1 MMNFQFNASEL
12 IFALPELFLL
22 SAISIILIFDLFASE
37 RLKPIT
43 YYLTQL
49 SLIITGWL
57 VFDLIGESATIF
69 SGTFVLDTM
78 GSTFKVFIMGFAII
92 ALVYTRHYLKVHEL
106 LRNEYFILALMSI
119 LGMMVM
125 VSGHSL
131 LTLYMGLEIM
141 SLSLYALIASA
152 RDRSVAIEAALKYF
166 VLGAIASGLLLYGMS
181 MIYGI
186 TGSLDIAQ
194 ISNFARASTL
204 ASQQTL
210 ILNFG
215 LVFLVIGVAFKL
227 GAVPFHMWVPDVYQ
241 GSPTSVTMFL
251 STVPKIAAIAL
262 LIRLLIDG
270 LGDLQHYWSDLLMII
285 AVLSIAL
292 GSLVALMQ
300 SNIKR
305 MLAYS
310 TISHIGFVLLGFVTG
325 VVEGYGA
332 AVFYVLVYILMS
344 LAAFGSIIALNKS
357 GFEADQIS
365 DYQGLSK
372 HSPWFALI
380 ILVVMLSMAGVP
392 PFIGFYSKLFILQ
405 QVIAEGYVILA
416 VIAVV
421 FAVISAYYYLKI
433 IKAMYFDDADKEI
446 TVSAPLD
453 MRVVLSING
462 ILILLVGLM
471 PSFWMSL
478 SVSLF

>member
-1 MMNFQFNASEL
+1 MMNFNFNVAEL
-12 IFALPELFLL
+12 LFAFPELFLL
-22 SAISIILIFDLFASE
+22 FAISLILLFDLFVSQ
-37 RLKPIT
+37 RLKQFT

-49 SLIITGWL
+49 ALLITGFL
-57 VFDLIGESATIF
+57 AFNLIGENATIF
-69 SGTFVLDTM
+69 SGTFVLDSL
-78 GSTFKVFIMGFAII
+78 GSTFKVFILGFAII
-92 ALVYTRHYLKVHEL
+92 ALVYTRHYLKAHEL
-106 LRNEYFILALMSI
+106 LRNEYFILAMMSI

-131 LTLYMGLEIM
+131 LTLYLGLEIM
-141 SLSLYALIASA
+141 SLSLYALIATA
-152 RDRSVAIEAALKYF
+152 RDRASAIEAALKYF

-186 TGSLDIAQ
+186 SGSLDISQ
-194 ISNFARASTL
+194 ISSFASASTL
-204 ASQQTL
+204 GSQQTL

-215 LVFLVIGVAFKL
+215 LVFLVIGIAFKL

-270 LGDLQHYWSDLLMII
+270 LGELQHYWADLFMIL
-285 AVLSIAL
+285 AVLSIAI
-292 GSLVALMQ
+292 GSLVALTQ
-300 SNIKR
+300 TNIKR

-325 VVEGYGA
+325 VVDGYGA
-332 AVFYVLVYILMS
+332 AVFYVLAYILMS
-344 LAAFGSIIALNKS
+344 LAAFGSIIVLNRK

-365 DYQGLSK
+365 DFQGLSK

-380 ILVVMLSMAGVP
+380 MLVVMLSMAGVP

-405 QVIAEGYVILA
+405 QVVAEGYVILA
-416 VIAVV
+416 ITAVI
-421 FAVISAYYYLKI
+421 FAVISAYYYLQI
-433 IKAMYFDDADKEI
+433 IKTMYFDDVDKEI
-446 TVSAPLD
+446 LVSAPLD
-453 MRVVLSING
+453 MKVVLSING
-462 ILILLVGLM
+462 ILILVVGLM
-471 PSFWMSL
+471 PSFWMEL

>member
-1 MMNFQFNASEL
+1 MMNFNFNVAEL
-12 IFALPELFLL
+12 LFALPELFLL
-22 SAISIILIFDLFASE
+22 FAISLILLFDLFVSQ
-37 RLKPIT
+37 RLKQFT

-49 SLIITGWL
+49 ALLITGFL
-57 VFDLIGESATIF
+57 AFNLIGENATIF
-69 SGTFVLDTM
+69 SGTFVLDSL
-78 GSTFKVFIMGFAII
+78 GSTFKVFILGFAII
-92 ALVYTRHYLKVHEL
+92 ALVYTRHYLKAHEL
-106 LRNEYFILALMSI
+106 LRNEYFILAMMSI

-131 LTLYMGLEIM
+131 LTLYLGLEIM
-141 SLSLYALIASA
+141 SLSLYALIATA
-152 RDRSVAIEAALKYF
+152 RDRASAIEAALKYF

-186 TGSLDIAQ
+186 SGSLDISQ
-194 ISNFARASTL
+194 ISSFASASTL
-204 ASQQTL
+204 GSQQTL

-215 LVFLVIGVAFKL
+215 LVFLVIGIAFKL

-270 LGDLQHYWSDLLMII
+270 LGELQHYWADLFMIL
-285 AVLSIAL
+285 AVLSIAI
-292 GSLVALMQ
+292 GSLVALTQ
-300 SNIKR
+300 TNIKR

-325 VVEGYGA
+325 VVDGYGA
-332 AVFYVLVYILMS
+332 AVFYVLAYILMS
-344 LAAFGSIIALNKS
+344 LAAFGSIIVLNRK

-365 DYQGLSK
+365 DFQGLSK

-380 ILVVMLSMAGVP
+380 MLVVMLSMAGVP

-405 QVIAEGYVILA
+405 QVVAEGYVILA
-416 VIAVV
+416 ITAVI
-421 FAVISAYYYLKI
+421 FAVISAYYYLQI
-433 IKAMYFDDADKEI
+433 IKTMYFDDVDKEI
-446 TVSAPLD
+446 LVSAPID
-453 MRVVLSING
+453 MKVVLSING
-462 ILILLVGLM
+462 ILILVVGLM
-471 PSFWMSL
+471 PSFWMEL

>member
-1 MMNFQFNASEL
+1 MMNFNFNVAEL
-12 IFALPELFLL
+12 IFAMPELFLL
-22 SAISIILIFDLFASE
+22 SAISVILLFDLFVSQ
-37 RLKPIT
+37 RLKQLT
-43 YYLTQL
+43 YYLSQL
-49 SLIITGWL
+49 ALLITGFL
-57 VFDLIGESATIF
+57 AFNLIGENAIIF
-69 SGTFVLDTM
+69 SGTFVLDSL
-78 GSTFKVFIMGFAII
+78 GSTFKVFILGFAII
-92 ALVYTRHYLKVHEL
+92 ALVYTRHYLKAHDL
-106 LRNEYFILALMSI
+106 LRNEYFVLALMSI

-131 LTLYMGLEIM
+131 LTLYLGLEIM
-141 SLSLYALIASA
+141 SLSLYALIATA
-152 RDRSVAIEAALKYF
+152 RDRASAIEAALKYF

-186 TGSLDIAQ
+186 SGSLDIAQ
-194 ISNFARASTL
+194 ISSFAGASTL
-204 ASQQTL
+204 GSQQTL

-270 LGDLQHYWSDLLMII
+270 LGDLQHYWADLFMIL
-285 AVLSIAL
+285 AVLSIAV
-292 GSLVALMQ
+292 GSLVALTQ

-325 VVEGYGA
+325 VVDGYGA
-332 AVFYVLVYILMS
+332 AVFYVLAYILMS
-344 LAAFGSIIALNKS
+344 LAAFGSIIVLNRK

-365 DYQGLSK
+365 DFQGLSK

-380 ILVVMLSMAGVP
+380 MLVVMLSMAGVP

-405 QVIAEGYVILA
+405 QVIAEGYVVIAITA
-416 VIAVV
+416 VI
-421 FAVISAYYYLKI
+421 FAVISAYYYLQI
-433 IKAMYFDDADKEI
+433 INTMYFDDVDKEI
-446 TVSAPLD
+446 VISAPLD
-453 MRVVLSING
+453 MKVVLSING
-462 ILILLVGLM
+462 ILILVVGLM
-471 PSFWMSL
+471 PSFWMEL

>member
-1 MMNFQFNASEL
+1 MMNFNFNVAEL
-12 IFALPELFLL
+12 IFAMPELFLL
-22 SAISIILIFDLFASE
+22 SAISVILLFDLFVSQ
-37 RLKPIT
+37 RLKQLT
-43 YYLTQL
+43 YYLSQL
-49 SLIITGWL
+49 ALLITGFL
-57 VFDLIGESATIF
+57 AFNLIGENAIIF
-69 SGTFVLDTM
+69 SGTFVLDSL
-78 GSTFKVFIMGFAII
+78 GSTFKVFILGFAII
-92 ALVYTRHYLKVHEL
+92 ALVYTRHYLKAHDL
-106 LRNEYFILALMSI
+106 LRNEYFVLALMSI

-131 LTLYMGLEIM
+131 LTLYLGLEIM
-141 SLSLYALIASA
+141 SLSLYALIATA
-152 RDRSVAIEAALKYF
+152 RDRASAIEAALKYF

-186 TGSLDIAQ
+186 SGSLDIAQ
-194 ISNFARASTL
+194 ISSFASASTL
-204 ASQQTL
+204 GSQQTL

-270 LGDLQHYWSDLLMII
+270 LGDLQHYWADLFMIL
-285 AVLSIAL
+285 AVLSIAV
-292 GSLVALMQ
+292 GSLVALTQ

-325 VVEGYGA
+325 VVDGYGA
-332 AVFYVLVYILMS
+332 AVFYVLAYILMS
-344 LAAFGSIIALNKS
+344 LAAFGSIIVLNRK

-365 DYQGLSK
+365 DFQGLSK

-380 ILVVMLSMAGVP
+380 MLVVMLSMAGVP

-405 QVIAEGYVILA
+405 QVIAEGYVVIAITA
-416 VIAVV
+416 VI
-421 FAVISAYYYLKI
+421 FAVISAYYYLQI
-433 IKAMYFDDADKEI
+433 IKTMYFDDVDKEI
-446 TVSAPLD
+446 VISAPLD
-453 MRVVLSING
+453 MKVVLSING
-462 ILILLVGLM
+462 ILILVVGLM
-471 PSFWMSL
+471 PSFWMEL

>member
-1 MMNFQFNASEL
+1 MMNFNFNVAEL

-22 SAISIILIFDLFASE
+22 FAISLILLFDLFVSK
-37 RLKPIT
+37 RLKQFT

-49 SLIITGWL
+49 ALLITGFL
-57 VFDLIGESATIF
+57 AFNLIGENATIF
-69 SGTFVLDTM
+69 SGTFVLDSL
-78 GSTFKVFIMGFAII
+78 GSTFKVFILGFAII
-92 ALVYTRHYLKVHEL
+92 ALVYTRHYLKAHDL
-106 LRNEYFILALMSI
+106 LRNEYFILAMMSI

-131 LTLYMGLEIM
+131 LTLYLGLEIM
-141 SLSLYALIASA
+141 SLSLYALIATA
-152 RDRSVAIEAALKYF
+152 RDRASAIEAALKYF

-186 TGSLDIAQ
+186 SGSLDIAQ
-194 ISNFARASTL
+194 ISSFASASTL
-204 ASQQTL
+204 GSQQTL

-215 LVFLVIGVAFKL
+215 LVFLVIGIAFKL

-270 LGDLQHYWSDLLMII
+270 LGDLQHYWADLFMIL
-285 AVLSIAL
+285 AVLSIAI
-292 GSLVALMQ
+292 GSLVALTQ
-300 SNIKR
+300 TNIKR

-325 VVEGYGA
+325 VVDGYGA
-332 AVFYVLVYILMS
+332 AVFYVLAYILMS
-344 LAAFGSIIALNKS
+344 LAAFGSIIVLNRK

-365 DYQGLSK
+365 DFQGLSK

-380 ILVVMLSMAGVP
+380 MLVVMLSMAGVP

-405 QVIAEGYVILA
+405 QVVAQGYVILA
-416 VIAVV
+416 IAAVI
-421 FAVISAYYYLKI
+421 FAVISAYYYLQI
-433 IKAMYFDDADKEI
+433 IKTMYFDDVDKEI
-446 TVSAPLD
+446 LVSAPLD
-453 MRVVLSING
+453 MKVVLSING
-462 ILILLVGLM
+462 ILILVVGLM
-471 PSFWMSL
+471 PSFWMEL

>member
-1 MMNFQFNASEL
+1 MMNFNFNAAEL
-12 IFALPELFLL
+12 IFAMPELFLL
-22 SAISIILIFDLFASE
+22 SAISVILLFDLFVSQ
-37 RLKPIT
+37 RLKQLT
-43 YYLTQL
+43 YYLSQL
-49 SLIITGWL
+49 ALLITGFL
-57 VFDLIGESATIF
+57 AFNLIGENAIIF
-69 SGTFVLDTM
+69 SGTFVLDSL
-78 GSTFKVFIMGFAII
+78 GSTFKVFILGFAII
-92 ALVYTRHYLKVHEL
+92 ALVYTRHYLKAHDL
-106 LRNEYFILALMSI
+106 LRNEYFVLALMSI

-131 LTLYMGLEIM
+131 LTLYLGLEIM
-141 SLSLYALIASA
+141 SLSLYALIATA
-152 RDRSVAIEAALKYF
+152 RDRASAIEAALKYF

-186 TGSLDIAQ
+186 SGSLDIAQ
-194 ISNFARASTL
+194 ISSFASASTL
-204 ASQQTL
+204 GSQQTL

-270 LGDLQHYWSDLLMII
+270 LGDLQHYWADLFMIL
-285 AVLSIAL
+285 AVLSIAV
-292 GSLVALMQ
+292 GSLVALTQ

-325 VVEGYGA
+325 VVDGYGA
-332 AVFYVLVYILMS
+332 AVFYVLAYILMS
-344 LAAFGSIIALNKS
+344 LAAFGSIIVLNRK

-365 DYQGLSK
+365 DFQGLSK

-380 ILVVMLSMAGVP
+380 MLVVMLSMAGVP

-405 QVIAEGYVILA
+405 QVIAEGYVVIAITA
-416 VIAVV
+416 VI
-421 FAVISAYYYLKI
+421 FAVISAYYYLQI
-433 IKAMYFDDADKEI
+433 IKTMYFDDVDKEI
-446 TVSAPLD
+446 VISAQLD
-453 MRVVLSING
+453 MKVVLSING
-462 ILILLVGLM
+462 ILILVVGLM
-471 PSFWMSL
+471 PSFWMEL

>member
-49 SLIITGWL
+49 SLITTGWL
-57 VFDLIGESATIF
+57 AFNLIGESATIF

-78 GSTFKVFIMGFAII
+78 GSTFKIFIMGFAII

-332 AVFYVLVYILMS
+332 AVFYILVYILMS
-344 LAAFGSIIALNKS
+344 LAAFGSIIVLNKN

-421 FAVISAYYYLKI
+421 FAVISAYYYLQI
-433 IKAMYFDDADKEI
+433 IKTMYFDDADKEI

>member
-22 SAISIILIFDLFASE
+22 SAISIILLFDLFASE
-37 RLKPIT
+37 RLKPLT

-49 SLIITGWL
+49 VLIITGWL
-57 VFDLIGESATIF
+57 AFDLIGESAIIF

-92 ALVYTRHYLKVHEL
+92 ALVYTRHYLKAHEL

-332 AVFYVLVYILMS
+332 AVFYTLVYILMS
-344 LAAFGSIIALNKS
+344 LAAFGSIIVLNKN

-421 FAVISAYYYLKI
+421 FAVISAYYYLQI
-433 IKAMYFDDADKEI
+433 IKTMYFDDADKEI

>member
-1 MMNFQFNASEL
+1 MMNFQFYPSEL

-332 AVFYVLVYILMS
+332 AVFYILVYILMS

>member
-1 MMNFQFNASEL
+1 MNFNFNVAEL
-12 IFALPELFLL
+12 LFALPELFLL
-22 SAISIILIFDLFASE
+22 FAISLILLFDLFVSQ
-37 RLKPIT
+37 RLKQFT

-49 SLIITGWL
+49 ALLITGFL
-57 VFDLIGESATIF
+57 AFNLIGENATIF
-69 SGTFVLDTM
+69 SGTFVLDSL
-78 GSTFKVFIMGFAII
+78 GSTFKVFILGFAII
-92 ALVYTRHYLKVHEL
+92 ALVYTRHYLKAHEL
-106 LRNEYFILALMSI
+106 LRNEYFILAMMSI

-131 LTLYMGLEIM
+131 LTLYLGLEIM
-141 SLSLYALIASA
+141 SLSLYALIATA
-152 RDRSVAIEAALKYF
+152 RDRASAIEAALKYF

-186 TGSLDIAQ
+186 SGSLDISQ
-194 ISNFARASTL
+194 ISSFASASTL
-204 ASQQTL
+204 GSQQTL

-215 LVFLVIGVAFKL
+215 LVFLVVGIAFKL

-270 LGDLQHYWSDLLMII
+270 LGELQHYWADLFMIL
-285 AVLSIAL
+285 AVLSIAI
-292 GSLVALMQ
+292 GSLVALTQ
-300 SNIKR
+300 TNIKR

-325 VVEGYGA
+325 VVDGYGA
-332 AVFYVLVYILMS
+332 AVFYVLAYILMS
-344 LAAFGSIIALNKS
+344 LAAFGSIIVLNRK

-365 DYQGLSK
+365 DFQGLSK

-380 ILVVMLSMAGVP
+380 MLVVMLSMAGVP

-405 QVIAEGYVILA
+405 QVVAEGYVILA
-416 VIAVV
+416 ITAVI
-421 FAVISAYYYLKI
+421 FAVISAYYYLQI
-433 IKAMYFDDADKEI
+433 IKTMYFDDVDKEI
-446 TVSAPLD
+446 LVSAPLD
-453 MRVVLSING
+453 MKVVLSING
-462 ILILLVGLM
+462 ILILVVGLM
-471 PSFWMSL
+471 PSFWMEL

>member
-1 MMNFQFNASEL
+1 MMNFNFNVAEL
-12 IFALPELFLL
+12 IFAMPELFLL
-22 SAISIILIFDLFASE
+22 SAISLILLFDLFVSQ
-37 RLKPIT
+37 RLKQLT
-43 YYLTQL
+43 YYLSQL
-49 SLIITGWL
+49 ALLITGFL
-57 VFDLIGESATIF
+57 AFNLIGENAIIF
-69 SGTFVLDTM
+69 SGTFVLDSL
-78 GSTFKVFIMGFAII
+78 GSTFKVFILGFAII
-92 ALVYTRHYLKVHEL
+92 ALVYTRHYLKAHDL
-106 LRNEYFILALMSI
+106 LRNEYFVLALMSI

-131 LTLYMGLEIM
+131 LTLYLGLEIM
-141 SLSLYALIASA
+141 SLSLYALIATA
-152 RDRSVAIEAALKYF
+152 RDRASAIEAALKYF

-186 TGSLDIAQ
+186 SGSLDIAQ
-194 ISNFARASTL
+194 ISSFASASTL
-204 ASQQTL
+204 GSQQTL

-270 LGDLQHYWSDLLMII
+270 LGDLQHYWADLFMIL
-285 AVLSIAL
+285 AVLSIAV
-292 GSLVALMQ
+292 GSLVALTQ

-325 VVEGYGA
+325 VVDGYGA
-332 AVFYVLVYILMS
+332 AVFYVLAYILMS
-344 LAAFGSIIALNKS
+344 LAAFGSIIVLNRK

-365 DYQGLSK
+365 DFQGLSK

-380 ILVVMLSMAGVP
+380 MLVVMLSMAGVP

-405 QVIAEGYVILA
+405 QVIAEGYVVIAITA
-416 VIAVV
+416 VI
-421 FAVISAYYYLKI
+421 FAVISAYYYLQI
-433 IKAMYFDDADKEI
+433 IKTMYFDDVDKEI
-446 TVSAPLD
+446 VISAPLD
-453 MRVVLSING
+453 MKVVLSING
-462 ILILLVGLM
+462 ILILVVGLM
-471 PSFWMSL
+471 PSFWMEL